1 MNNAVLCELL
11 GKTETA
17 HGSSSSSDRILALLA
32 QVGKD
37 SVLYYYN

>member
-17 HGSSSSSDRILALLA
+17 HGSSSSSSDRILALLA

-37 SVLYYYN
+37 STLLL